1 MTILLC
7 TSLRPSPRTRTFCN
21 DLVTTSFEFGY
32 LTRGKSGLP
41 YLAAYSKAAGATRL
55 WVINSR
61 FGEPKVIECYDS
73 TGDKP
78 SAIAS
83 LLVRRVQLKREL
95 KGLSPT
101 KTGARPLRLV
111 KPDSSSLEGLYDA
124 LSKAMDLP
132 GTGGDADGAPR
143 KTVDVYITPS
153 EKQFAEIF
161 FIDSS
166 SKKPCGPSIYLED
179 FKW

>member
-1 MTILLC
+1 MTVLLC

-21 DLVTTSFEFGY
+21 DLVSTSSNFRYF
-32 LTRGKSGLP
+32 TRGKSGLA
-41 YLAAYSKAAGATRL
+41 YLAAYSKAAGASRL

-61 FGEPKVIECYDS
+61 FGEPKVIECYDP

-83 LLVRRVQLKREL
+83 FLIRRVQLKREA
-95 KGLSPT
+95 KGLSST
-101 KTGARPLRLV
+101 KTAARSLRIIRPEL
-111 KPDSSSLEGLYDA
+111 SSLDGLHDA
-124 LSKAMDLP
+124 LSQSMDLQ
-132 GTGGDADGAPR
+132 GSGDEEDSAVYR
-143 KTVDVYITPS
+143 TVEVHLTTS
-153 EKQFAEIF
+153 EKYFAEIF
-161 FIDSS
+161 FIESV

>member
-21 DLVTTSFEFGY
+21 DLVSTSSDFRN
-32 LTRGKSGLP
+32 LARGKAGLA
-41 YLAAYSKAAGATRL
+41 YLAAYSKAAGASRL

-61 FGEPKVIECYDS
+61 FGEPKVMECYDA

-78 SAIAS
+78 AAIAS
-83 LLVRRVQLKREL
+83 FLIRRIQLKREVQ
-95 KGLSPT
+95 GLSPIN
-101 KTGARPLRLV
+101 TGKRHLRAI
-111 KPDSSSLEGLYDA
+111 KPESESLDGLYDA
-124 LSKAMDLP
+124 LSQSMGLAQGQEDSE
-132 GTGGDADGAPR
+132 DAIE
-143 KTVDVYITPS
+143 KTVDVYITKS
-153 EKQFAEIF
+153 EKYFAEIF
-161 FIDSS
+161 FIESV

>member
-21 DLVTTSFEFGY
+21 DLVSTSCDFRY
-32 LTRGKSGLP
+32 LTRGKSGLA
-41 YLAAYSKAAGATRL
+41 YLAAYSKAVGASRL

-73 TGDKP
+73 SGDKP

-83 LLVRRVQLKREL
+83 LLIKRVQLKRDL
-95 KGLSPT
+95 NSQSSG
-101 KTGARPLRLV
+101 KTRARPLRMI
-111 KPDSSSLEGLYDA
+111 KPESESLDGLYDA
-124 LSKAMDLP
+124 LSQAMDLQ
-132 GTGGDADGAPR
+132 GLGGLAAGPVG
-143 KTVDVYITPS
+143 KTVDVYLTTS
-153 EKQFAEIF
+153 EKYFAEIF
-161 FIDSS
+161 FIDST
-166 SKKPCGPSIYLED
+166 SKKPCGPAIYLED